1 MFDEQEKEALASL
14 RYLWKSNDSVWVNE
28 RKQQWRAL
36 AKSAFSQDSAK
47 TIKEYGR
54 YFVYGEKGTYIDS
67 TSLYLLTP
75 YNSVCAA
82 KEVFSSA
89 LFGAHERSTV
99 FSDYLE
105 TLVHIANGMP
115 WLQSHSTYFIEAVM
129 GNKYQIVN
137 DPIEERKVISPDP
150 SIWAKY
156 YFVAASQVLNL
167 EFDGEYHGYVDCM
180 DYFVSILP
188 FVTYSK
194 SRKRMRWNEL
204 YEEVDAVFSNENS
217 PELASRFARQLL
229 DRKDEILDA
238 WAINAEIDS

>member
-89 LFGAHERSTV
+89 LFGAHERSKV
-99 FSDYLE
+99 FSNYLDS
-105 TLVHIANGMP
+105 LVRTANAMP
-115 WLQSHSTYFIEAVM
+115 WLQSHSRYFVEAVM
-129 GNKYQIVN
+129 GNEYRIVKDSVDKN
-137 DPIEERKVISPDP
+137 ETISPDP
-150 SIWAKY
+150 SFWAKLY
-156 YFVAASQVLNL
+156 YVKTSKILKS

-204 YEEVDAVFSNENS
+204 YEEVDAVLSNENS